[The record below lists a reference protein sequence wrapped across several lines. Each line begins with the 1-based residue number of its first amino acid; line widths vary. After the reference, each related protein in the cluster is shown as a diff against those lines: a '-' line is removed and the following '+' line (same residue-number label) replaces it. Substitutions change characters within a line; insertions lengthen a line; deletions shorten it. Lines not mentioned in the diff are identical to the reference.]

1 MLKVRHNPWDEGG
14 LCPDTDCCEAED
26 TDRRCAAKVRIHTM
40 AEESRIQRVLKWS
53 SLKDGQEKRVWMG
66 RCGSCNRCLYFLHV
80 KGIGFHLTSNVESVC
95 WMNTWMNLMLH
106 QDKSILICLCRHLM
120 TQWVNI
126 SCGADWMIL
135 YTPQVSN
142 FSPNQIHLRLPD
154 NYLRITPFP
163 SSLTNVHSNKMEEI
177 NNIVLNFVWPENER
191 KRIFQDQLSQAFG
204 VWCLRSWYSFLKYIM
219 R

>member
-53 SLKDGQEKRVWMG
+53 SLKDGQEKRVWTG
-66 RCGSCNRCLYFLHV
+66 RCGSCNRCLCSLHM
-80 KGIGFHLTSNVESVC
+80 KGIGFHLIRNVESVC

-106 QDKSILICLCRHLM
+106 QDKSILICFCRHLM

-142 FSPNQIHLRLPD
+142 ISPNQIHLWLPD

-163 SSLTNVHSNKMEEI
+163 QLPNKCTFKQNGRNKQHCIKFSLTWKWEKKDLSRWIEQSFFESD
-177 NNIVLNFVWPENER
+177 VWGYGSL
-191 KRIFQDQLSQAFG
+191 F
-204 VWCLRSWYSFLKYIM
+204 
-219 R
+219 